1 MAYKV
6 NMALQ
11 HHRIRL
17 VAPMW
22 VALGVLLSGCVAS
35 TPSRR
40 DVTEGN
46 FATLREQIL
55 PKPSE
60 LAWTQIPWRSSFHE
74 GLAEALVQR
83 KPLLFWA
90 MNGHPLGCT

>member
-1 MAYKV
+1 MAHR
-6 NMALQ
+6 
-11 HHRIRL
+11 HHRIGL
-17 VAPMW
+17 ATPVW
-22 VALGVLLSGCVAS
+22 FALGVLLSGCVAS

-46 FATLREQIL
+46 FANLREQIL

-60 LAWTQIPWRSSFHE
+60 LAWTQIPWRASFHE
-74 GLAEALVQR
+74 GLADALVQR

>member
-1 MAYKV
+1 MLHRRYRVNPTIMAWAV
-6 NMALQ
+6 LASAL
-11 HHRIRL
+11 
-17 VAPMW
+17 P
-22 VALGVLLSGCVAS
+22 GCVAS
-35 TPSRR
+35 TPSRG

-55 PKPSE
+55 PKASE
-60 LAWTQIPWRSSFHE
+60 LAWTQIPWRGSFHE

-83 KPLLFWA
+83 KPLLFWG